1 MGGRHV
7 RTVMAGLLTAFAC
20 AAVGLAQPAS
30 AADYWSAMAVATD
43 EFGHQVPI
51 RFGSKDLGFTKA
63 CDKHNLCNLTYMQ
76 ATIAAPGNGSDEGGG
91 RFKYRAYLVGG
102 NVGVVEL
109 VVIGDQNRRTQVGNS
124 PDALPVGV
132 ITAYCT
138 GMLRCPDDVN
148 LGA

>member
-1 MGGRHV
+1 MRRRHV
-7 RTVMAGLLTAFAC
+7 RTALAGCLAAFAC
-20 AAVGLAQPAS
+20 TVLGLAQPAW
-30 AADYWSAMAVATD
+30 AADYWTPMAVATD

-51 RFGSKDLGFTKA
+51 RLGSKDLGFTKA
-63 CDKHNLCNLTYMQ
+63 CDVHNFCNLKYIQ

-109 VVIGDQNRRTQVGNS
+109 VVIGDQNRRTRVGDS
-124 PDALPVGV
+124 PDVLPVGV

-138 GMLRCPDDVN
+138 GMVRCPDEVN
-148 LGA
+148 LGN